1 MLRECVLVGIA
12 GCVVALGWGAGD
24 AGDGGEEDAEG
35 EILGEGEVV
44 MACSRGASREAWS
57 ISMAEETGRSNL
69 REFCQLIQDSA
80 PFSLYSCHLAR
91 V

>member
-35 EILGEGEVV
+35 EILGEGEVE

-57 ISMAEETGRSNL
+57 IRVWQKRQEGRTYENSV
-69 REFCQLIQDSA
+69 S
-80 PFSLYSCHLAR
+80 
-91 V
+91 